1 MKKLLSVLLIG
12 IMVLMLVAC
21 GGEGGKVENPEV
33 EAPKGEKL
41 SMTIEKKGSPTGEMY
56 AVDVYYEPAEAI
68 TVESDYEN
76 KQFIANTENNVSIE
90 FDLYSDTTYTNNKN
104 AAKEKED
111 DYKEIKI
118 GDYDGYGY
126 SFSKNTY
133 YVFVRFDGV
142 DEPTMQNCYMRI
154 KVKPT
159 DYNMDTDASLLYEGE
174 YVQNIVKTLTY
185 NGVVT
190 PGAEVAE

>member
-1 MKKLLSVLLIG
+1 MKKVLAVVLAG
-12 IMVLMLVAC
+12 LMVLSMVAC
-21 GGEGGKVENPEV
+21 GGPS
-33 EAPKGEKL
+33 GEKL
-41 SMTIEKKGSPTGEMY
+41 NMTIEKKGSQTGEMY
-56 AVDVYYEPAEAI
+56 SSDVYYEPSESI
-68 TVESDYEN
+68 TVESDYAN
-76 KQFIANTENNVSIE
+76 KQKIENTENNTLIE

-118 GDYDGYGY
+118 GDYDGYAY
-126 SFSKNTY
+126 SYSKNTY

-154 KVKPT
+154 KVKPA
-159 DYNMDTDASLLYEGE
+159 DYNMDTDASALYESE
-174 YVQNIVKTLTY
+174 YVQDIVKTLTY

-190 PGAEVAE
+190 PEAETAE